1 MDTEKLVQSALA
13 AGALKAVV
21 IPQEQVALS
30 AEFRRACEA
39 NQCGLYGK
47 CWMCPPAIGE
57 IEPLMA
63 QVRSFPEGL
72 LYQTVGELEDSF
84 DIEGMLE
91 ARKVH
96 AEVSQQLETVLKA
109 EIAGN
114 YLHLTCGGCY
124 LCKSCAILKDEPCRY
139 PDRALS
145 SLEGYGVDVYNTVKD
160 TPLKYINGQNTV
172 TYFGLVLFSERA
184 FDEE

>member
-1 MDTEKLVQSALA
+1 MDAEKMVQSALT

-21 IPQEQVALS
+21 IPQERIVLS
-30 AEFRRACEA
+30 AEFRSACEA

-47 CWMCPPAIGE
+47 CWMCPPAIGD
-57 IEPLMA
+57 IGPLMV
-63 QVRSFPEGL
+63 QVRSFPRGL

-91 ARKVH
+91 AKEVH
-96 AEVSQQLETVLKA
+96 AQVSQQLESMLRKEAV
-109 EIAGN
+109 GN

-139 PDRALS
+139 PEQALS

-172 TYFGLVLFSERA
+172 TYFGLVLFSERT
-184 FDEE
+184 FYEE